1 MSRFA
6 PTSTLALA
14 VAVALVGPP
23 LLGQESEQPA
33 SEDALEIEEIVVTA
47 TFRGE
52 ELYEVPS
59 SISVVP
65 AAAIAR
71 RGATHLEE
79 ILNMIPNLNYAKG
92 ASRARFLQIRGIGE
106 RGQFSEPLNASVG
119 LIVDGVDLSGIGT
132 VAMLFDVEQVEVLRG
147 PQGTRYGAN
156 ALAGLVNVV
165 TRAPT
170 DANESEVELFAGN
183 YGAFGAGVAASG
195 PLAENVRGRLAARVD
210 QADGFIENDYLGVD
224 DTNSTDE
231 KLLRGRLSW
240 EAGES
245 ATIDIAAGYLDANNG
260 YDAFSLDNVRT
271 TLADE
276 PGHDRQETLYGS
288 AGVKWHDNPTF
299 TVEAHVGA
307 AASDM
312 AYGYDADWVYVGFH
326 PWGYSGT
333 DDYLRDRN
341 TVTAEVRLVSKEAG
355 ELFGGA
361 TAWTLGA
368 YTLRQDVGLTRQS
381 TFIDSDFTSDYGID
395 RFAVF
400 GQTETALDACST
412 LTVGLRLER
421 HSASYDDSAGV
432 SSAPED
438 SLVGGRVAVDRA
450 LAPGIVGYGSISR
463 GYKAGGFNIDGT
475 LPADLRE
482 YEPEV
487 LWNFEAGI
495 KARAADGR
503 LSFRG
508 SVFRMRRDDVQIDSS
523 IVIFQEDGSTE
534 FIDFVGNAAEGTNS
548 GAEFDVEFTPT
559 DAVSLFARVG
569 LLRSEYEDYINGEGM
584 DLDGRRQAH
593 APDYQFSIG
602 ADIAFG
608 EGYFAQV
615 EMDGRDEFYFSD
627 SHSEKSVPYTLLNA
641 SVGYRGRDWSV
652 TAWARNLADEDYLV
666 RGFFFGNDPRDGYT
680 DRGFTQ
686 LGEPRR
692 FGITASR
699 FW

>member
-6 PTSTLALA
+6 TTLTVALALV
-14 VAVALVGPP
+14 VAGSP
-23 LLGQESEQPA
+23 LHGQESEQPA
-33 SEDALEIEEIVVTA
+33 SEDAQDIEEIVVTA

-52 ELYEVPS
+52 ELYQVPS

-65 AAAIAR
+65 AEAIAR

-92 ASRARFLQIRGIGE
+92 SSRARFLQIRGIGE

-132 VAMLFDVEQVEVLRG
+132 VAMLFDVDQVEVLRG

-165 TRAPT
+165 TRTPT
-170 DANESEVELFAGN
+170 DENEGEVELFAGN
-183 YGAFGAGVAASG
+183 YGAFGVGTAVSG
-195 PLAENVRGRLAARVD
+195 PLAENARGRLAARVD
-210 QADGFIENDYLGVD
+210 RANGFIENDYLDVD

-231 KLLRGRLSW
+231 RLLRGKLSW
-240 EAGES
+240 NAGES
-245 ATIDIAAGYLDANNG
+245 ATFDIAAGYIDANNG
-260 YDAFSLDNVRT
+260 YDAFSLDNIRT

-361 TAWTLGA
+361 MAWTAGA
-368 YTLRQDVGLTRQS
+368 YTLRQDVALTRQS
-381 TFIDSDFTSDYGID
+381 TFIDSDFTSDYGIN

-450 LAPGIVGYGSISR
+450 LAPGIVGYASISR

-508 SVFRMRRDDVQIDSS
+508 SVFRMQRDDVQIDSS

-548 GAEFDVEFTPT
+548 GAEVDVEFTPT
-559 DAVSLFARVG
+559 DAVSLYARVG
-569 LLRSEYEDYINGEGM
+569 LLRSEYEDYINGEGV

-593 APDYQFSIG
+593 APGYQFSVG
-602 ADIAFG
+602 ADFAFG

-666 RGFFFGNDPRDGYT
+666 RGFFFGNDPRDGYA
-680 DRGFTQ
+680 DRSFTQ

-699 FW
+699 SW

>member
-6 PTSTLALA
+6 TTLTLALT
-14 VAVALVGPP
+14 VAVAGPP
-23 LLGQESEQPA
+23 LLGQESGQPA

-47 TFRGE
+47 TFRRE
-52 ELYEVPS
+52 ELYQVPS

-92 ASRARFLQIRGIGE
+92 SSRVRFLQIRGIGE

-132 VAMLFDVEQVEVLRG
+132 VAMLFDVDQVEVLRG

-165 TRAPT
+165 TRTPT
-170 DANESEVELFAGN
+170 DENEGEVELFAGN
-183 YGAFGAGVAASG
+183 YGAFGVGAVISG
-195 PLAENVRGRLAARVD
+195 PLAENARGRLAARVD
-210 QADGFIENDYLGVD
+210 RANGFIENDYLDVD

-231 KLLRGRLSW
+231 RLLRGKLSW
-240 EAGES
+240 DAGES
-245 ATIDIAAGYLDANNG
+245 ATFDIAAGYIDANNG
-260 YDAFSLDNVRT
+260 YDAFSLDNIRT

-299 TVEAHVGA
+299 TVEAHMGA

-333 DDYLRDRN
+333 DNYLRDRN
-341 TVTAEVRLVSKEAG
+341 TATAEVRLVSKEAG

-361 TAWTLGA
+361 TAWTAGA
-368 YTLRQDVGLTRQS
+368 YTLRQDVALTRQS
-381 TFIDSDFTSDYGID
+381 TFIDSDFTSDYGIN

-400 GQTETALDACST
+400 GQAETALDACST

-438 SLVGGRVAVDRA
+438 SLVGGRVAYDRA

-487 LWNFEAGI
+487 LWNFEAGV

-508 SVFRMRRDDVQIDSS
+508 SVFRMQRDDVQIDSS

-548 GAEFDVEFTPT
+548 GAEVDVEFTPT
-559 DAVSLFARVG
+559 DAVSLYARVG
-569 LLRSEYEDYINGEGM
+569 LLRSEYEDYINGEGL

-593 APDYQFSIG
+593 APDYQFSVG
-602 ADIAFG
+602 ADFAFG

-615 EMDGRDEFYFSD
+615 EMDGRDDFYFSD
-627 SHSEKSVPYTLLNA
+627 SHSEKSIPYTLLNA

-680 DRGFTQ
+680 DRVFTQ

-692 FGITASR
+692 FGIRASR
-699 FW
+699 SW

>member
-1 MSRFA
+1 MTRL
-6 PTSTLALA
+6 PTTRILALA
-14 VAVALVGPP
+14 LTVAGLPV
-23 LLGQESEQPA
+23 LGQEAEEQG
-33 SEDALEIEEIVVTA
+33 SEDAMEIEEIVVTA
-47 TFRGE
+47 TFRGD
-52 ELYEVPS
+52 ELYQVPS
-59 SISVVP
+59 SIGVVP
-65 AAAIAR
+65 ADAIAR

-92 ASRARFLQIRGIGE
+92 SSRARFLQIRGIGE

-170 DANESEVELFAGN
+170 DAPEGEAELFAGN
-183 YGAFGAGVAASG
+183 YGAFGVGAAISG
-195 PLAENVRGRLAARVD
+195 RLADNARGRLAARVD
-210 QADGFIENDYLGVD
+210 RANGFIENDFLGVD

-240 EAGES
+240 DAGES
-245 ATIDIAAGYLDANNG
+245 ATVDLAAGYIDADNG
-260 YDAFSLDNVRT
+260 YDAFSLDNIRT

-288 AGVKWHDNPTF
+288 AAVRWHDNPAF
-299 TVEAHVGA
+299 AVEANLGV

-341 TVTAEVRLVSKEAG
+341 TVTAEVRLVSREGEA
-355 ELFGGA
+355 LVGGR
-361 TAWTLGA
+361 TAWTVGA
-368 YTLRQDVGLTRQS
+368 YTLRQDVALTRQS
-381 TFIDSDFTSDYGID
+381 TFIDSDFTSDYAID

-400 GQTETALDACST
+400 GQTETSLDTSST

-438 SLVGGRVAVDRA
+438 SLVGGRVSLDRA
-450 LAPGIVGYGSISR
+450 LAPGVVGYGSVSR
-463 GYKAGGFNIDGT
+463 GYKAGGFNIDGS
-475 LPADLRE
+475 LRADLRE
-482 YEPEV
+482 YDPEV
-487 LWNFEAGI
+487 LWNFEAGL
-495 KARAADGR
+495 KVRTADGR
-503 LSFRG
+503 VSFRG
-508 SVFRMRRDDVQIDSS
+508 SVFHMRRDDVQIDSS
-523 IVIFQEDGSTE
+523 IVIFHDDGTTE
-534 FIDFVGNAAEGTNS
+534 FIDFVGNAAQGTNS
-548 GAEFDVEFTPT
+548 GAELDLEFTPT
-559 DAVSLFARVG
+559 DTVALYARAG
-569 LLRSEYEDYINGEGM
+569 LLRSAYEDYINGEGM
-584 DLDGRRQAH
+584 DLDGRQQAH
-593 APDYQFSIG
+593 APGYQFSVG
-602 ADIAFG
+602 ANFLFG
-608 EGYFAQV
+608 PGYFAGL

-627 SHSEKSVPYTLLNA
+627 SHSEKSDPYTLLNA
-641 SVGYRGRDWSV
+641 SIGYRGRDWSV
-652 TAWARNLADEDYLV
+652 TAWARNLSNEDYFV
-666 RGFFFGNDPRDGYT
+666 RGFFFGNDPRDGYA

-692 FGITASR
+692 VGITASR
-699 FW
+699 TW

>member
-6 PTSTLALA
+6 TTLTVALA
-14 VAVALVGPP
+14 MAVAGSP
-23 LLGQESEQPA
+23 LHGQESERPA
-33 SEDALEIEEIVVTA
+33 SEDAPEIEEIVVTA

-52 ELYEVPS
+52 ELYRVPS
-59 SISVVP
+59 SIGVVP
-65 AAAIAR
+65 AEAIAR

-92 ASRARFLQIRGIGE
+92 TSRARFLQIRGIGE
-106 RGQFSEPLNASVG
+106 RGQFGEPLNASVG
-119 LIVDGVDLSGIGT
+119 LIMDGVDLSGIGT

-165 TRAPT
+165 TRTPT
-170 DANESEVELFAGN
+170 DENEAGVELFAGN
-183 YGAFGAGVAASG
+183 YGAFGAGAVISG
-195 PLAENVRGRLAARVD
+195 PLSENARGRLAARVD
-210 QADGFIENDYLGVD
+210 RANGFVENAYLDVD
-224 DTNSTDE
+224 DTDNTDE

-240 EAGES
+240 DAGES
-245 ATIDIAAGYLDANNG
+245 ATFDVAAGYIDANNG
-260 YDAFSLDNVRT
+260 YDAFSLDNIRT

-288 AGVKWHDNPTF
+288 AGVKLHDNAAF

-333 DDYLRDRN
+333 DDYVRDRN
-341 TVTAEVRLVSKEAG
+341 TATAEVRLVSKQAG

-361 TAWTLGA
+361 TAWTAGA
-368 YTLRQDVGLTRQS
+368 YTLRQDVALTRQS

-421 HSASYDDSAGV
+421 HSASYDDNAGV

-438 SLVGGRVAVDRA
+438 SLVGGRVAYDRV
-450 LAPGIVGYGSISR
+450 LAPGVVGYGSISR

-475 LPADLRE
+475 LPANLRE

-487 LWNFEAGI
+487 LWNFEAGV

-508 SVFRMRRDDVQIDSS
+508 SVFHMRRDDVQIDSS

-534 FIDFVGNAAEGTNS
+534 FIDFVGNAAQGTNS
-548 GAEFDVEFTPT
+548 GAEVDAEFTPT
-559 DAVSLFARVG
+559 DAVSLYARVG
-569 LLRSEYEDYINGEGM
+569 LLRSEYEDYINGEGV
-584 DLDGRRQAH
+584 DLDGRGQAH
-593 APDYQFSIG
+593 APGYQFSVG
-602 ADIAFG
+602 ADFAFG
-608 EGYFAQV
+608 EKYFAQV
-615 EMDGRDEFYFSD
+615 EIDGRDEFYFSD
-627 SHSEKSVPYTLLNA
+627 SHSEKSTPYTLLNA
-641 SVGYRGRDWSV
+641 SLGYRGRDWSV
-652 TAWARNLADEDYLV
+652 TAWARNLANEDYFV
-666 RGFFFGNDPRDGYT
+666 RGYFFGNDPRDGYT
-680 DRGFTQ
+680 DRSFTQ

-699 FW
+699 SW

>member
-1 MSRFA
+1 MTRLSM
-6 PTSTLALA
+6 TLTLSLVLA
-14 VAVALVGPP
+14 VAAPAAFAQQATAEG
-23 LLGQESEQPA
+23 SE
-33 SEDALEIEEIVVTA
+33 EALEIEEIVVTA
-47 TFRGE
+47 TFRGD
-52 ELYEVPS
+52 ELYQVPS
-59 SISVVP
+59 SIGVVP
-65 AAAIAR
+65 AEAIAR

-92 ASRARFLQIRGIGE
+92 SSRARFLQIRGIGE

-165 TRAPT
+165 TRVPT
-170 DANESEVELFAGN
+170 DVNEGELELFAGN
-183 YGAFGAGVAASG
+183 YGAFGAGAAVSG
-195 PLAENVRGRLAARVD
+195 PLAENARGRLAARVD
-210 QADGFIENDYLGVD
+210 RANGFIENDFLNAD
-224 DTNSTDE
+224 DTDSKDE
-231 KLLRGRLSW
+231 KLVRGRLSW
-240 EAGES
+240 DAGES
-245 ATIDIAAGYLDANNG
+245 ATVDLSAGYIDADNG

-288 AGVKWHDNPTF
+288 AAVRWHDNPAF
-299 TVEAHVGA
+299 AVEANVGV

-341 TVTAEVRLVSKEAG
+341 TVTAEVRLVSREG
-355 ELFGGA
+355 EELVGGS
-361 TAWTLGA
+361 TAWTVGA
-368 YTLRQDVGLTRQS
+368 YTLRQDVALTRQS

-400 GQTETALDACST
+400 GQTETSLDASST

-438 SLVGGRVAVDRA
+438 SLVGGRVSLDRA
-450 LAPGIVGYGSISR
+450 LAPGVVGYGSVSR
-463 GYKAGGFNIDGT
+463 GYKAGGFNIDGS
-475 LPADLRE
+475 LRADLRE
-482 YEPEV
+482 YDPEV
-487 LWNFEAGI
+487 LWNFEAGL
-495 KARAADGR
+495 KVRTAHGR
-503 LSFRG
+503 VNFRG
-508 SVFRMRRDDVQIDSS
+508 SVFHMRRDDVQIDSS
-523 IVIFQEDGSTE
+523 IVIFHDDGTTE
-534 FIDFVGNAAEGTNS
+534 FIDFVGNAAQGTNS
-548 GAEFDVEFTPT
+548 GAELDAEFTPT
-559 DAVSLFARVG
+559 DTVSLYARVG

-584 DLDGRRQAH
+584 DLDGRQQAH
-593 APDYQFSIG
+593 APDYQFSVG
-602 ADIAFG
+602 ADFAFG
-608 EGYFAQV
+608 EGYFAGL
-615 EMDGRDEFYFSD
+615 EMDGRDGFYFSD
-627 SHSEKSVPYTLLNA
+627 SHSERSNPYALLNA
-641 SVGYRGRDWSV
+641 SIGYRGRDWSV
-652 TAWARNLADEDYLV
+652 TAWARNLANEDYFV

-692 FGITASR
+692 IGITASR
-699 FW
+699 TW

>member
-6 PTSTLALA
+6 TTLTVALA
-14 VAVALVGPP
+14 MAVAGSP
-23 LLGQESEQPA
+23 LHGQESERPA
-33 SEDALEIEEIVVTA
+33 SEDAPEIEEIVVTA

-52 ELYEVPS
+52 ELYRVPS
-59 SISVVP
+59 SIGVVP
-65 AAAIAR
+65 AEAIAR

-92 ASRARFLQIRGIGE
+92 TSRARFLQIRGIGE
-106 RGQFSEPLNASVG
+106 RGQFGEPLNASVG
-119 LIVDGVDLSGIGT
+119 LIMDGVDLSGIGT

-165 TRAPT
+165 TRTPT
-170 DANESEVELFAGN
+170 DENEAGVELFAGN
-183 YGAFGAGVAASG
+183 YGAFGAGAVISG
-195 PLAENVRGRLAARVD
+195 PLSENARGRLAARVD
-210 QADGFIENDYLGVD
+210 RANGFVENAYLDVD
-224 DTNSTDE
+224 DTDNTDE

-240 EAGES
+240 DAGES
-245 ATIDIAAGYLDANNG
+245 ATFDVAAGYIDADNG
-260 YDAFSLDNVRT
+260 YDAFSLDNIRT

-288 AGVKWHDNPTF
+288 AGVKLHDNAAF

-333 DDYLRDRN
+333 DDYVRDRN
-341 TVTAEVRLVSKEAG
+341 TVTAEVRLVSKQAG

-361 TAWTLGA
+361 TAWTAGA
-368 YTLRQDVGLTRQS
+368 YTLRQDVALTRQS

-421 HSASYDDSAGV
+421 HSASYDDNAGV

-438 SLVGGRVAVDRA
+438 SLVGGRVAYDRA
-450 LAPGIVGYGSISR
+450 LASGVVGYGSISR

-475 LPADLRE
+475 LPANLRE

-487 LWNFEAGI
+487 LWNFEAGV

-508 SVFRMRRDDVQIDSS
+508 SVFHMRRDDVQIDSS

-534 FIDFVGNAAEGTNS
+534 FIDFVGNAAQGTNS
-548 GAEFDVEFTPT
+548 GAEVDVEFTPT
-559 DAVSLFARVG
+559 DVVSLYARVG
-569 LLRSEYEDYINGEGM
+569 LLRSEYEDYINGEGV
-584 DLDGRRQAH
+584 DLDGRGQAH
-593 APDYQFSIG
+593 APGYQFSVG
-602 ADIAFG
+602 ADFAFG
-608 EGYFAQV
+608 EKYFAQV
-615 EMDGRDEFYFSD
+615 EIDGRDEFYFSD
-627 SHSEKSVPYTLLNA
+627 SHSEKSTPYTLLNA
-641 SVGYRGRDWSV
+641 SLGYRGRDWSV
-652 TAWARNLADEDYLV
+652 TAWARNLANEDYFV
-666 RGFFFGNDPRDGYT
+666 RGYFFGNDPRDGYT
-680 DRGFTQ
+680 DRSFTQ

-692 FGITASR
+692 LGITASR
-699 FW
+699 SW

>member
-1 MSRFA
+1 MTRLTTTLTLSLVLAIAAPAAFA
-6 PTSTLALA
+6 Q
-14 VAVALVGPP
+14 
-23 LLGQESEQPA
+23 QETAEGSE
-33 SEDALEIEEIVVTA
+33 EALEIEEIVVTA
-47 TFRGE
+47 TFRGD
-52 ELYEVPS
+52 ELYQVPS
-59 SISVVP
+59 SIGVVP
-65 AAAIAR
+65 AEAIAR

-92 ASRARFLQIRGIGE
+92 SSRARFLQIRGIGE

-170 DANESEVELFAGN
+170 DVSEGELELFAGN
-183 YGAFGAGVAASG
+183 YGAFGAGAAVSG
-195 PLAENVRGRLAARVD
+195 PLAENARGRLAARVD
-210 QADGFIENDYLGVD
+210 RANGFIENDFLGVD
-224 DTNSTDE
+224 DTDSTDE

-240 EAGES
+240 DAGES
-245 ATIDIAAGYLDANNG
+245 ATVDLSAGYIDADNG
-260 YDAFSLDNVRT
+260 YDAFSLDNIRT

-288 AGVKWHDNPTF
+288 AAVRWHDNPAF
-299 TVEAHVGA
+299 AVEANLGV

-341 TVTAEVRLVSKEAG
+341 TVTAEVRLVSREG
-355 ELFGGA
+355 EELVGGR
-361 TAWTLGA
+361 TAWTVGA
-368 YTLRQDVGLTRQS
+368 YTLRQDVALTRQS

-400 GQTETALDACST
+400 GQTETSLDPSST

-438 SLVGGRVAVDRA
+438 SLVGGRVSFDRA
-450 LAPGIVGYGSISR
+450 VAPGVVGYGSVSR
-463 GYKAGGFNIDGT
+463 GYKAGGFNIDGS
-475 LPADLRE
+475 LRADLRE
-482 YEPEV
+482 YDPEV
-487 LWNFEAGI
+487 LWNFEAGL
-495 KARAADGR
+495 KLRTADGR
-503 LSFRG
+503 VNFRG
-508 SVFRMRRDDVQIDSS
+508 SVFHMRRDDVQIDSS
-523 IVIFQEDGSTE
+523 IVIFHDDGTTE
-534 FIDFVGNAAEGTNS
+534 FIDFVGNAAQGTNS
-548 GAEFDVEFTPT
+548 GAELDVEFTPT
-559 DAVSLFARVG
+559 DAVSLYARVG

-584 DLDGRRQAH
+584 DLDGRQQAH
-593 APDYQFSIG
+593 APDYQFSVG
-602 ADIAFG
+602 ADFAFG
-608 EGYFAQV
+608 EGYFAGL
-615 EMDGRDEFYFSD
+615 EMDGRDGFYFSD
-627 SHSEKSVPYTLLNA
+627 SHSERSNPYALLNA
-641 SVGYRGRDWSV
+641 SIGYRGRDWSV
-652 TAWARNLADEDYLV
+652 TAWARNLANEDYFV

-692 FGITASR
+692 IGITASR
-699 FW
+699 TW

>member
-1 MSRFA
+1 MSRSA
-6 PTSTLALA
+6 TTLTVALA
-14 VAVALVGPP
+14 MAVAGSPSH
-23 LLGQESEQPA
+23 GQEAEQPA
-33 SEDALEIEEIVVTA
+33 SEDAAEIEEIVVTA

-52 ELYEVPS
+52 ELYQVPS

-65 AAAIAR
+65 AEAIAR

-79 ILNMIPNLNYAKG
+79 ILNMIPNVNYAKG
-92 ASRARFLQIRGIGE
+92 TSRARFLQIRGIGE

-170 DANESEVELFAGN
+170 DAHEGEMELFAGN
-183 YGAFGAGVAASG
+183 YGALGAGAVVSG
-195 PLAENVRGRLAARVD
+195 PLSENARGRLAARVD
-210 QADGFIENDYLGVD
+210 RANGFVENDYLDVD
-224 DTNSTDE
+224 DTDNTDE

-240 EAGES
+240 DAGES
-245 ATIDIAAGYLDANNG
+245 ATFDIAAGYIDANNG
-260 YDAFSLDNVRT
+260 YDAFSLDNIRT

-288 AGVKWHDNPTF
+288 AGVKLHDNPAF
-299 TVEAHVGA
+299 AVEAHVGA

-333 DDYLRDRN
+333 DDYVRDRN
-341 TVTAEVRLVSKEAG
+341 TVTAEVRLVSKQAG

-361 TAWTLGA
+361 TAWTAGA
-368 YTLRQDVGLTRQS
+368 YTLRQDVALTRQS

-400 GQTETALDACST
+400 GQTETALDASST

-421 HSASYDDSAGV
+421 HSASYDDNAGV

-438 SLVGGRVAVDRA
+438 SLVGGRVAYDRA
-450 LAPGIVGYGSISR
+450 LAPGVVGYGSISR

-482 YEPEV
+482 YGPEV
-487 LWNFEAGI
+487 LWNFEAGV

-508 SVFRMRRDDVQIDSS
+508 SVFHMQRDDVQIDSS

-534 FIDFVGNAAEGTNS
+534 FIDFVGNAAQGTNS
-548 GAEFDVEFTPT
+548 GAEVDVEFTPT
-559 DAVSLFARVG
+559 DAVSLYARVG
-569 LLRSEYEDYINGEGM
+569 LLRSEYEDYTNGEGM
-584 DLDGRRQAH
+584 DLDGRGQAH
-593 APDYQFSIG
+593 APGYQFSVG
-602 ADIAFG
+602 ADFAFG
-608 EGYFAQV
+608 ERYFAQV

-627 SHSEKSVPYTLLNA
+627 SHSEKSTPYTLLNG

-652 TAWARNLADEDYLV
+652 TAWARNLADKDYFV
-666 RGFFFGNDPRDGYT
+666 RGYFFGNDPRDGYT
-680 DRGFTQ
+680 DRSFTQ

-699 FW
+699 SW